1 MSCRLAGLFLT
12 VALVLCLPQILV
24 QVDMPHFDIGDA
36 VRVLDDLAELHRLQS
51 NIGDWNDDMAL
62 VGA

>member
-1 MSCRLAGLFLT
+1 M
-12 VALVLCLPQILV
+12 
-24 QVDMPHFDIGDA
+24 QVDLPHYDIGDA
-36 VRVLDDLAELHRLQS
+36 VRVVDDLAELHRVQS

>member
-1 MSCRLAGLFLT
+1 M
-12 VALVLCLPQILV
+12 
-24 QVDMPHFDIGDA
+24 QVDLSHYDIGDA
-36 VRVLDDLAELHRLQS
+36 VRVVDDLAKLHRMQS

>member
-1 MSCRLAGLFLT
+1 VSCQLAGHFLT
-12 VALVLCLPQILV
+12 VALVLCIPQILT
-24 QVDMPHFDIGDA
+24 QVDLPHFDIGDT